1 MRRSPINLPLTLAR
15 YAYLKQMIQKVINF
29 FSIFIAVSPWIIT
42 SQTTAPK
49 VYSTSEISSL
59 EAPKIDGFIND
70 IIWNKVPW
78 GTNFIEVSPDEN
90 TNPSEQTKFKILYDQ
105 KYLYIALL
113 ALDNSPEHITKRLS
127 RRDGFEGDRINVLID
142 SYHDLRTA
150 FLFTVTAAGVRG
162 DEIATN
168 NGDDIDDSWNPIW
181 SAKAQIISLG
191 WSAEMKIPLSQ
202 LRFSNAKEQ
211 VWGLNVVRN
220 LFRENELSAWDRIP
234 VGSAGWVSEA
244 GELRGLKNIKPQ
256 RQIEVQ
262 PFLAVQQETYEAEVG
277 NPYRNGRDSRI
288 NGGLDAKIGITND
301 LTLDLTVNP
310 DFGQV
315 EADPAAIALDGFE
328 IFNKEQRPFFVENKN
343 IFDYRYAGNRDNL
356 FFSRRIGRS
365 PQVYPQT
372 PDNSYSDRPQNTTIL
387 GAAKFSGKT
396 KKGWSIGILESMT
409 SKEFSEINTNG
420 VISESLVEPFTN
432 YFVGRVQKDMNK
444 RNTFLGGIFTA
455 TNRSINALTS
465 ELRTAAYTGG
475 FDFRH
480 QWNDRTY
487 YFQTNVVMSHVKGS
501 PESILATQQSLTHLF
516 DRVDATHVQLDPT
529 RTSLTG
535 TGGLVEIGK
544 DGGQNWNYDMGFKW
558 SSPELELN
566 DIGFLK
572 RADQKF
578 QFFNLKYRTAKP
590 ISVFRNINLDFSQFN
605 AFDFE
610 GNHNRTQYQL
620 RTRLRFLNNS
630 RISSWLT
637 HKPRIYDNTT
647 LRGGPRW
654 RFSEENFKSLFF
666 RSDDR
671 KKFYTKIGVIHSQ
684 SKDNNVSFLKFEVDL
699 NFQIMDAFN
708 ISLATE
714 YSKRPNKTQYITQKD
729 FLTTKRYILG
739 TIDNETF
746 RSTLRI
752 NYTLK
757 PNLSLQYYAQP
768 FISRGRYSDFKYV
781 TDATAN
787 RLADR
792 FQLYDNAQVQFQ
804 DDTYYFDD
812 NLDGTSDYNMSNPDF
827 SVVQF
832 NSNLVLRWE
841 YIPGSEL
848 FLVWSQGIRTDVS
861 LENGLIGGA
870 QSGILEQQ
878 PQNIFLIKATYRF
891 NL

>member
-1 MRRSPINLPLTLAR
+1 MLTLDV
-15 YAYLKQMIQKVINF
+15 MTQKFIKKISLFVA
-29 FSIFIAVSPWIIT
+29 IFPWFVN
-42 SQTTAPK
+42 SQTTLPK
-49 VYSTSEISSL
+49 VYFTAEISSA
-59 EAPKIDGFIND
+59 EAPEMDGFIND
-70 IIWNKVPW
+70 KIWNKVPW
-78 GTNFIEVSPDEN
+78 GSNFIEFSPDEN
-90 TNPSEQTKFKILYDQ
+90 TPPTEQTKFKILYDQ
-105 KYLYIALL
+105 KYLHIALL
-113 ALDNSPEHITKRLS
+113 ALDASPQQITKRLS

-162 DEIATN
+162 DEIITN

-181 SAKAQIISLG
+181 NAKAQIIFEG

-202 LRFSNAKEQ
+202 LRFGNAREQ

-244 GELRGLKNIKPQ
+244 GQLRGLKNIKPQ
-256 RQIEVQ
+256 KQIEVQ
-262 PFLAVQQETYEAEVG
+262 PFLVVQKETYEAEIG
-277 NPYRNGRDSRI
+277 NPYRDGRDSKI
-288 NGGLDAKIGITND
+288 NAGLDAKIGITND
-301 LTLDLTVNP
+301 LTLDLTINP

-328 IFNKEQRPFFVENKN
+328 IFNKEQRPFFIENKN

-365 PQVYPQT
+365 PQVYLQNPE
-372 PDNSYSDRPQNTTIL
+372 NSYDDRPQNTTIL
-387 GAAKFSGKT
+387 GSAKFSGKT

-420 VISESLVEPFTN
+420 AILESLIEPFTN
-432 YFVGRVQKDMNK
+432 YFVGRAQKDMNE
-444 RNTFLGGIFTA
+444 RNTFLGSIFTA
-455 TNRSINALTS
+455 TNRSLTEETS
-465 ELRTAAYTGG
+465 ELREAAYSGG
-475 FDFRH
+475 IDFRH
-480 QWNDRTY
+480 QWKNRTY
-487 YFQTNVVMSHVKGS
+487 YFQTNFVMSHVKGS

-516 DRVDATHVQLDPT
+516 DRVDATHVKLDPN

-535 TGGLVEIGK
+535 TGGLVEFGK

-572 RADQKF
+572 RSDQKF

-590 ISVFRNINLDFSQFN
+590 VSIFRNINFDFSQFN
-605 AFDFE
+605 GYDFE
-610 GNHNRTQYQL
+610 GNHNRAQYQL

-630 RISSWLT
+630 VISSWLT
-637 HKPRIYDNTT
+637 YKPRIYDNTA

-671 KKFYTKIGVIHSQ
+671 KKFNTKIGMMHSQ
-684 SKDNNVSFLKFEVDL
+684 SKDNNVSFLKFEVDFNYQILDAL
-699 NFQIMDAFN
+699 NV
-708 ISLATE
+708 SLATE

-739 TIDNETF
+739 TIDNQTF

-752 NYTLK
+752 NYTIN

-768 FISRGRYSDFKYV
+768 FVSRGQYSDFKYV

-787 RLADR
+787 RLSDR
-792 FQLYDNAQVQFQ
+792 FQLYDNAQVQYE
-804 DDTYYFDD
+804 DGTYYFDD
-812 NLDGTSDYNMSNPDF
+812 NLDGLDDFNMSNPDF

-841 YIPGSEL
+841 YISGSEL

-861 LENGLIGGA
+861 LENGLIEGA
-870 QSGILEQQ
+870 QNGILDHQ
-878 PQNIFLIKATYRF
+878 PHNIFLIKATYRF